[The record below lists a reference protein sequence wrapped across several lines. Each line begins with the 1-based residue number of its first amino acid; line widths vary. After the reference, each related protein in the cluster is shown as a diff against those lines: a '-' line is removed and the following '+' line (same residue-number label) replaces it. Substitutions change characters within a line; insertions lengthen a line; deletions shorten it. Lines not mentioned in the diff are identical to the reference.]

1 MKKGKENNDWIITCR
16 WLWTGKKKKVG
27 RPKTNTVGRPK
38 EKHEEWLKGKSWSTR
53 ADIAFELY
61 YKYVKRIYKERLLI
75 ENPIKL
81 ENKALKYAVSYV
93 VDIYTI
99 GYIET
104 EKFYD
109 IIASCE
115 TVHNEFIRNFTGELI
130 KSIL

>member
-1 MKKGKENNDWIITCR
+1 MIELLRVSDYEPV
-16 WLWTGKKKKVG
+16 KKVG
-27 RPKTNTVGRPK
+27 RPKKTLIASDIIPRSK
-38 EKHEEWLKGKSWSTR
+38 DEWLKGKSWANR
-53 ADIAFELY
+53 ADIAFNLY
-61 YKYVKRIYKERLLI
+61 YAFVKRIYKEKLLI
-75 ENPIKL
+75 DDPVKL

-99 GYIET
+99 GHIET

-109 IIASCE
+109 IMASLE